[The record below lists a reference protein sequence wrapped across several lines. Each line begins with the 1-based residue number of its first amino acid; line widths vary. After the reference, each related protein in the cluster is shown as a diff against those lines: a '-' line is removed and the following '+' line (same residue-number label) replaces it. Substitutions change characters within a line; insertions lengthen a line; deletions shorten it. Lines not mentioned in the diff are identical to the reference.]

1 MELGGSI
8 AVPNVQQLASES
20 KDDHVPIRY
29 IRPELD
35 LDQVSIDGS
44 RHIPVIDMSK
54 LAATAAAAAAEES
67 AKLHSACKE
76 WGFFQVLV
84 HFSEYKQV
92 INHGVT
98 EELMQRMKLDVQ
110 EFFNLPLQEKMSCA
124 QMPNN
129 IEGYGQAFVLSEEQK
144 LDWGDMLFII
154 AQPVSGRNMKFW
166 PKIPSSF
173 RSSLDQYSSDLE
185 KLSSTLLNYMAKNLG
200 VEPEKLL
207 SSFRDGVQ
215 GVRKNYYPPCKE
227 SNKVIGISPHSD
239 GGRLT
244 LLTQVNDDVQGLQI
258 KRDGKWVPIVPIP
271 SAFVVNVGDT
281 IEIISNG
288 EYKSIEHIAM
298 VNPNKERLSI
308 AAFHEP
314 NIKAMIEPFSELINE
329 KKQAKYQSLSRVE
342 FLKLVGS
349 SKLDGKRFLSRLM
362 INN

>member
-76 WGFFQVLV
+76 WGFF
-84 HFSEYKQV
+84 QV

>member
-76 WGFFQVLV
+76 WGFF
-84 HFSEYKQV
+84 QV

-258 KRDGKWVPIVPIP
+258 
-271 SAFVVNVGDT
+271 
-281 IEIISNG
+281 ISNG

>member
-76 WGFFQVLV
+76 WGFF
-84 HFSEYKQV
+84 QV

-215 GVRKNYYPPCKE
+215 GVRKNYYPPC
-227 SNKVIGISPHSD
+227 
-239 GGRLT
+239 
-244 LLTQVNDDVQGLQI
+244 
-258 KRDGKWVPIVPIP
+258 
-271 SAFVVNVGDT
+271 AFVVNVGDT

>member
-76 WGFFQVLV
+76 WGFF
-84 HFSEYKQV
+84 QV

-215 GVRKNYYPPCKE
+215 GVRKNYYPP
-227 SNKVIGISPHSD
+227 S
-239 GGRLT
+239 

>member
-76 WGFFQVLV
+76 WGFF
-84 HFSEYKQV
+84 QV

-227 SNKVIGISPHSD
+227 SNKVIAIW
-239 GGRLT
+239 
-244 LLTQVNDDVQGLQI
+244 Q
-258 KRDGKWVPIVPIP
+258 
-271 SAFVVNVGDT
+271 
-281 IEIISNG
+281 IISNG